1 MYNLLKIKLNDALW
15 TENER
20 EELIDRALQIHL
32 EKRRR
37 VQLDEPAFKRQRYN
51 NDDKSLDW
59 KSIVIMMTPTLI
71 RLNYIFITNI
81 MITYQ

>member
-1 MYNLLKIKLNDALW
+1 MENEEITCFLTLGYNLLKIKLNDALW

-51 NDDKSLDW
+51 NDDKSYGLEVD
-59 KSIVIMMTPTLI
+59 SDNDDSDID
-71 RLNYIFITNI
+71 
-81 MITYQ
+81 